1 MNNINVLI
9 YSRQCPSCK
18 NLLMILQNEGLLQ
31 YFKLECVDDK
41 LDKYPKNLIV
51 PTMLVVNVNRP
62 LMGQETFEWVNQ
74 MKFIKQQNMAEMNKK
89 VIQQNNNIRKG
100 PIGYDSDIMGG
111 ISDKFAFT
119 KIDEPLPHAYFGIGD
134 EEKNIIF
141 TPPVKLE
148 KEKMTKYDQE
158 KTLKNIQSL
167 RSNQDTESIAIAKQ
181 IHYEAVM
188 KAEKGQFN

>member
-1 MNNINVLI
+1 MNNINVLL

-18 NLLMILQNEGLLQ
+18 NLLTILQNEKLLQ
-31 YFKLECVDDK
+31 YFKLECVDDT
-41 LDKYPKNLIV
+41 LDKYPRNLIV

-74 MKFIKQQNMAEMNKK
+74 MKFIKQQNIAEMNKK
-89 VIQQNNNIRKG
+89 IIQQNTNIRKG

-119 KIDEPLPHAYFGIGD
+119 KIDEPLPHTYFGIGD
-134 EEKNIIF
+134 EEKNAIF

-148 KEKMTKYDQE
+148 KEKMSKYDQE

-188 KAEKGQFN
+188 KAEKEKFN